1 MTSPT
6 PSEQFWERH
15 YRGLQRPP
23 TGRPSAVLVE
33 YAAQLTPGRSLD
45 LGCSR
50 GDDVIWLARQG
61 WQSAGV
67 DVSAFAVQTAAA
79 RAAAAG
85 VGDRTR
91 FEAHDL
97 SVSFPDG
104 AFELVTALF
113 FQSPV
118 QFPRE
123 AVLRRAAASVTA
135 GGLLL
140 IVDHASA
147 APWSWSAG
155 TPFPTAEQTLAGI
168 GLDLAGWERVF
179 VGAVER
185 TATGPNGQKAVVS
198 DNILALRCRH

>member
-1 MTSPT
+1 MTSKT

-33 YAAQLTPGRSLD
+33 YASKLSPGRSLD

-61 WQSAGV
+61 WQSTGV
-67 DVSAFAVQTAAA
+67 DVSPHAVQTATA

-85 VGDRTR
+85 VSDRTR

-97 SVSFPDG
+97 SVRFPGGSFD
-104 AFELVTALF
+104 LVSALF

-118 QFPRE
+118 EFPRE

-140 IVDHASA
+140 IVDHASV

-155 TPFPTAEQTLAGI
+155 TQFPTAEQTLDGI
-168 GLDLAGWERVF
+168 GLDLAVWDRVF
-179 VGAVER
+179 VGTVER
-185 TATGPNGQKAVVS
+185 TATGPNRQTALVS
-198 DNILALRCRH
+198 DNILALRRRA